1 MPKSQNSPIFI
12 FHHKEWT
19 RITLPWF
26 SYVKSYIKRIIKGAG
41 TVLPIKMRLILLFA
55 GIDGIKQL
63 TLLQCYKCHQIIH
76 KPSFSYRLVK
86 KCAIALLTGR
96 CDAYR
101 RASKDTSIYFWP
113 VLNEN
118 KNSSS
123 TSCGEKLRTQYGRFW
138 NSSPRVSCKNYGN
151 KESIID

>member
-1 MPKSQNSPIFI
+1 MLYHKSRETSRCECRSSTSEVLESQNRPNFM
-12 FHHKEWT
+12 FYHKARI

-41 TVLPIKMRLILLFA
+41 TVLSIKMRLILLFA

-63 TLLQCYKCHQIIH
+63 TLLQCYKCHQIIN

-96 CDAYR
+96 CDGYR

-113 VLNEN
+113 VFRR
-118 KNSSS
+118 K
-123 TSCGEKLRTQYGRFW
+123 
-138 NSSPRVSCKNYGN
+138 
-151 KESIID
+151 